1 MLTGLSN
8 TSCDVIHW
16 TRTTSF
22 TVFESTTFRADHGSR
37 VYGTVRCINA
47 VELTGHAFFGPL
59 VVSYLPPQSVDSNIE
74 FITDTGVNHVS
85 QSDSDSLILRW
96 SEFKDVSQLQEYS
109 AHMSYGNSV
118 TKSWQDIGN
127 KNYLKISHLNMVN
140 RESYG
145 VTIRGRNIGGVESH
159 PMNNSITVDSIKPK
173 VTGNFTGH
181 TVITYRVL

>member
-22 TVFESTTFRADHGSR
+22 TVFESTAFRADHGSR

-59 VVSYLPPQSVDSNIE
+59 VVSFLPPQNVDSNIE

-85 QSDSDSLILRW
+85 QSDSNSLTLRW
-96 SEFKDVSQLQEYS
+96 SAFNDRSQLQTYS
-109 AHMSYGNSV
+109 VQVSYDN
-118 TKSWQDIGN
+118 TDN
-127 KNYLKISHLNMVN
+127 
-140 RESYG
+140 
-145 VTIRGRNIGGVESH
+145 
-159 PMNNSITVDSIKPK
+159 
-173 VTGNFTGH
+173 
-181 TVITYRVL
+181 

>member
-1 MLTGLSN
+1 LLTGLSN

-74 FITDTGVNHVS
+74 FITNTGVNHVS
-85 QSDSDSLILRW
+85 QSDSNSLTLRW
-96 SEFKDVSQLQEYS
+96 SEFKDRSQLQTYS
-109 AHMSYGNSV
+109 AQVSYDDSAI
-118 TKSWQDIGN
+118 KSWQEIGN
-127 KNYLKISHLNMVN
+127 KNYLKISHLSLVN
-140 RESYG
+140 GGSYE
-145 VTIRGRNIGGVESH
+145 VTIRGKNIGGVESH
-159 PMNNSITVDSIKPK
+159 PINNSITVDSIKPK

-181 TVITYRVL
+181 IVITYRVL

>member
-16 TRTTSF
+16 TNTTSV

-85 QSDSDSLILRW
+85 QSDSNSLTLRW
-96 SEFKDVSQLQEYS
+96 SQFEDLSQRQSYS
-109 AHMSYGNSV
+109 VQVSYGDCV
-118 TKSWQDIGN
+118 TKSWQEIGN

-140 RESYG
+140 GGSYG
-145 VTIRGRNIGGVESH
+145 VTIRGMNIGGVESH
-159 PMNNSITVDSIKPK
+159 PINNSITIDSIKPN
-173 VTGNFTGH
+173 VTGNLTGS
-181 TVITYRVL
+181 

>member
-47 VELTGHAFFGPL
+47 VELTGHAYFGPL
-59 VVSYLPPQSVDSNIE
+59 AVSYLPPQSVDSNIE
-74 FITDTGVNHVS
+74 FITNTGVTHVS
-85 QSDSDSLILRW
+85 QSDSNSLILRW
-96 SEFKDVSQLQEYS
+96 SEFKDSSQLQTYS
-109 AHMSYGNSV
+109 AQVSYGDSV
-118 TKSWQDIGN
+118 TKSWQEIGN

-140 RESYG
+140 GGSYG
-145 VTIRGRNIGGVESH
+145 VTIRGINIGGVESH
-159 PMNNSITVDSIKPK
+159 PINNSITVDSIKPK

-181 TVITYRVL
+181 TVIAYRVL